1 MKRFLRSFYMVEP
14 NIRRNMAVSTWF
26 HLHLPLVGRWIAMF
40 IDRMMLWRYG
50 LDVISYRNR
59 VARLKISHPCGI
71 LLGGNGIVSE
81 GRVAIMS
88 GVKFVGISPVDPD
101 YLARHKT
108 GDVFRLG
115 DNVMIGANSTVIG
128 PIEICDNVMI
138 GTMSLVNKSITEPG
152 TYAGI
157 PARQISAEIPSD
169 IWVRD

>member
-1 MKRFLRSFYMVEP
+1 MKRFLRSFYMIEP

-26 HLHLPLVGRWIAMF
+26 HTRVPLVGRWIAMF
-40 IDRMMLWRYG
+40 IDRMLLWRYG
-50 LDVISYRNR
+50 LDVMSYRNR
-59 VARLKISHPCGI
+59 VRRLKISHPSGV
-71 LLGGNGIVSE
+71 LLGGNGIVSD

-88 GVKFVGISPVDPD
+88 GVKFVGGSPDD
-101 YLARHKT
+101 EEYLARHKT
-108 GDVFRLG
+108 ADVFRLG

-138 GTMSLVNKSITEPG
+138 ATMSLVNKSITQPG

-157 PARQISAEIPSD
+157 PAKRINDAIPSD